1 MKKLEDLTLLF
12 SSIAIILSLASVI
25 LVAIRIGI
33 GLGLEFVER
42 KEIREMKKKVDDE
55 LNKEWIAKLQ
65 DFLKREFEKP
75 GEATEETT
83 IKEVVELGEA
93 TRHTQIAST
102 LLKVLSKMIFD
113 IVKLVIA
120 IIIGAIIFTLLV
132 WGAISFT
139 NLTSTL
145 GALALGVFL
154 FLVTFIIGIRKM
166 IKGYVSL
173 RSRFYELSETP
184 SLSIAKNIMDEL
196 EERELIYA

>member
-1 MKKLEDLTLLF
+1 MEDLTLLF
-12 SSIAIILSLASVI
+12 SLIAIILSLASVI
-25 LVAIRIGI
+25 LITIRIGI

-120 IIIGAIIFTLLV
+120 IIVGAIIFTLLV
-132 WGAISFT
+132 WGAVSFT
-139 NLTSTL
+139 ELTNTL
-145 GALALGVFL
+145 GGLALAVLL
-154 FLVTFIIGIRKM
+154 FLVTIIVAMRKM
-166 IKGYVSL
+166 IKSYVSL
-173 RSRFYELSETP
+173 RSQFYELSETP
-184 SLSIAKNIMDEL
+184 SLSKAKNVMDEL